1 MSNHS
6 RWDLGGCAWPTPR
19 RKLYQWWRT
28 NFMVVLLFVCRYCGH
43 SNSAVESNVIT
54 RMGTV
59 PCTSCKYP
67 NPKPYSTPFV
77 WFIFP
82 RQLLSLNDC
91 SLIII
96 ARPRFELGSK
106 APKASMLGHYI
117 RQNFHSSTGL
127 PGVFSVH
134 IAIFRMLRTRIQI
147 WKHLVHGIFHF
158 LEYAFRQSSLFC
170 LIILIREHLVGQSY

>member
-59 PCTSCKYP
+59 PCSSCKYP

-96 ARPRFELGSK
+96 ARPRFELGSR
-106 APKASMLGHYI
+106 APKAPMLGHYI
-117 RQNFHSSTGL
+117 QRKMIFLHRASGRNFTYLERLYNLKVLTILSVGSSIHD
-127 PGVFSVH
+127 S
-134 IAIFRMLRTRIQI
+134 IRA
-147 WKHLVHGIFHF
+147 
-158 LEYAFRQSSLFC
+158 AFFFC
-170 LIILIREHLVGQSY
+170 KYL